1 MLEAFTKL
9 GVVIK
14 IESERVRYLTGAR
27 VWIWSFSGEISIED
41 CSLFKL
47 FFWCPY
53 PLVNVSVEIIMAF
66 SVFLFDK
73 PKSDDFSEL
82 FEEVKLSRELSETVV
97 FSFRFIKAAF
107 ALFC

>member
-1 MLEAFTKL
+1 
-9 GVVIK
+9 
-14 IESERVRYLTGAR
+14 
-27 VWIWSFSGEISIED
+27 
-41 CSLFKL
+41 
-47 FFWCPY
+47 
-53 PLVNVSVEIIMAF
+53 MAF

-73 PKSDDFSEL
+73 LKSDDFSEL